1 MERLYDFLEI
11 TKVFA
16 LCIPIVESSGF
27 IDLGAVFLFGFYIHI
42 VSLLR
47 VDLFAFKFTDGQLC
61 GVLADRFYF
70 FITFFRLCGDIH
82 IISTCSA
89 DFSPLE
95 AQAVFRR
102 SSTDTLRFPAEAYS
116 GSDFSQY
123 DDRKISPVSLFP
135 LHIFQGKE
143 KLLILISFFLSEVC
157 QTDARYFPPA
167 ALKESD

>member
-1 MERLYDFLEI
+1 MERLYNFLEI

-16 LCIPIVESSGF
+16 LCIPVVESSGF

-82 IISTCSA
+82 IISACSA

-95 AQAVFRR
+95 AQAAFFHLDACLF
-102 SSTDTLRFPAEAYS
+102 DTCLVETLDLCLRCS
-116 GSDFSQY
+116 
-123 DDRKISPVSLFP
+123 IS
-135 LHIFQGKE
+135 
-143 KLLILISFFLSEVC
+143 LSIYRLE
-157 QTDARYFPPA
+157 R
-167 ALKESD
+167 